1 MFFTVE
7 GAIRLVFISEIFEK
21 NHFVLEVQS
30 QKAFF
35 FHVKLEVTTYN
46 VMSTKHIFFVFT
58 TEFKVVFT
66 YFK

>member
-35 FHVKLEVTTYN
+35 FTLSSKSQRIT
-46 VMSTKHIFFVFT
+46 
-58 TEFKVVFT
+58 
-66 YFK
+66 